1 MRRKFLLVAA
11 VALVTGVPVGLAVAQ
26 PNPPS
31 ALTTIH
37 CSYVN
42 SHLAAD
48 RPKYNSESE
57 YRVAQQ
63 QAYSFCREDKHKNFD
78 RTGGN
83 VFR

>member
-1 MRRKFLLVAA
+1 MRRKFLLAAA
-11 VALVTGVPVGLAVAQ
+11 VALVTGTPVGLAVAQ

-31 ALTTIH
+31 ALTTMH

-42 SHLAAD
+42 SHFAAD
-48 RPKYNSESE
+48 RQKYSSESE
-57 YRVAQQ
+57 YRTALQ
-63 QAYSFCREDKHKNFD
+63 QAYALCRQDKHKNFD